1 MVEYVSAEAK
11 MNIVIAKAVE
21 AEKTMKKLRILTTL
35 AAFLFAA
42 VLVSGCTSSEF
53 HMSSIDN
60 KRMTITAVNSSEGSS
75 FSADALEVEEGEK
88 ITITADLK
96 KGSVQVRIV
105 AETEPQSIDTLPDIS
120 GDAIITANLT
130 RNDSQSATLPAG
142 TYAVE
147 ATCLE
152 KADGNITIEVQPAS

>member
-1 MVEYVSAEAK
+1 
-11 MNIVIAKAVE
+11 
-21 AEKTMKKLRILTTL
+21 MKKLRLLTTL

-42 VLVSGCTSSEF
+42 VLVSGCTTSQFQAST
-53 HMSSIDN
+53 INN
-60 KRMTITAVNSSEGSS
+60 KKMTITAVNSSKDSS
-75 FSADALEVEEGEK
+75 FSVDALEVEEGEK

-130 RNDSQSATLPAG
+130 RNDSLSATLPAG

-152 KADGNITIEVQPAS
+152 KADGKITLEVQPAS

>member
-1 MVEYVSAEAK
+1 
-11 MNIVIAKAVE
+11 
-21 AEKTMKKLRILTTL
+21 MKKLRLLTTL

-42 VLVSGCTSSEF
+42 VLVSGCTTSQFQAST
-53 HMSSIDN
+53 INN
-60 KRMTITAVNSSEGSS
+60 KKMTITAVNSSEGSS

-88 ITITADLK
+88 IAITADLK
-96 KGSVQVRIV
+96 KGSVQVRII
-105 AETEPQSIDTLPDIS
+105 AETAPQSIDTLPDIS

>member
-1 MVEYVSAEAK
+1 
-11 MNIVIAKAVE
+11 
-21 AEKTMKKLRILTTL
+21 MKKLRLLTTL

-42 VLVSGCTSSEF
+42 VLVSGCTTSQFQAST
-53 HMSSIDN
+53 INN
-60 KRMTITAVNSSEGSS
+60 KKMTITAVNSSKDSS
-75 FSADALEVEEGEK
+75 FSVDALEVEEGEK

-152 KADGNITIEVQPAS
+152 KADGKITIEVQPAS